1 MAAPRPRSVTLACL
15 YSGCGAAF
23 VFIILVSQ
31 LGSWGSVQMQEQIEQ
46 LLAEP
51 PLSAT
56 SLSVDTTLEWLRWM
70 VLIGV
75 VGTIATM
82 VFAVFAFRGDR
93 GSRIG
98 LTVLCSLA
106 ALLFVTMGL
115 VGILPALLAAMCV
128 GMLWQRESRQ
138 YFAGEEPPVELG
150 ATPSVPAQQ
159 SPHAPPQITAQR
171 PQASSAHQGYA
182 QTMPPPPSA
191 RSARPKSVTAAL
203 LVTGVGSAVVAG
215 VAALLLLTVLVGGR
229 AEVERAWQQ
238 QGMVSE
244 LIAESGF
251 TVDDLMRLMIV
262 SAAGWLLLSLVG
274 MAVTAWAFAQRSPIA
289 RIALVVVCVLT
300 IAVSIVFFPVG
311 LPWTAAAVAVI
322 VLAHRE
328 EARAWYRGM

>member
-23 VFIILVSQ
+23 AFIILVSQ
-31 LGSWGSVQMQEQIEQ
+31 LSSWGSVQMQEQIEQ

-51 PLSAT
+51 PLSAM

-70 VLIGV
+70 VLAGV

-98 LTVLCSLA
+98 LTVLCALA

-128 GMLWQRESRQ
+128 GMLWQRESRR

-150 ATPSVPAQQ
+150 AAPSVPAQQ
-159 SPHAPPQITAQR
+159 SSHAPPQVEAPR
-171 PQASSAHQGYA
+171 PPDSAGQGYA
-182 QTMPPPPSA
+182 HPVLPPPSA
-191 RSARPKSVTAAL
+191 RPGRPKSVTAAL
-203 LVTGVGSAVVAG
+203 LVAGIGSAVVAG

-229 AEVERAWQQ
+229 AEVERARQE
-238 QGMVSE
+238 QGMLSD

-251 TVDDLMRLMIV
+251 TVDDLMRLMLV

-274 MAVTAWAFAQRSPIA
+274 MAVSAWAFAHRSPVA

-300 IAVSIVFFPVG
+300 IAASIVFFPVG
-311 LPWTAAAVAVI
+311 LPWTAAAVVVI

-328 EARAWYRGM
+328 EARAWYRGV

>member
-15 YSGCGAAF
+15 YAGCGAAF
-23 VFIILVSQ
+23 AFIILVSQ
-31 LGSWGSVQMQEQIEQ
+31 LGSWGSIQMQEQIEQ

-56 SLSVDTTLEWLRWM
+56 SLSVDTTMEWLRWM
-70 VLIGV
+70 VLVGV

-82 VFAVFAFRGDR
+82 VFAIFAFRGDR

-128 GMLWQRESRQ
+128 GMLWQRESRR

-150 ATPSVPAQQ
+150 AAPSVTAPQ
-159 SPHAPPQITAQR
+159 SQTPPPVQEQR
-171 PQASSAHQGYA
+171 PSAQQGYA
-182 QTMPPPPSA
+182 QSVAPAPSA
-191 RSARPKSVTAAL
+191 RAARPKPVTAAL
-203 LVTGVGSAVVAG
+203 LVTGIGSAMVAG
-215 VAALLLLTVLVGGR
+215 VAALLLLTVFVGGR
-229 AEVERAWQQ
+229 AEVERAWQD
-238 QGMVSE
+238 QGMLSDM
-244 LIAESGF
+244 IAESGF
-251 TVDDLMRLMIV
+251 TVDDLMRLMLV

-274 MAVTAWAFAQRSPIA
+274 MAVTAWAFAHRSPVA

-300 IAVSIVFFPVG
+300 IAASIVFFPVG
-311 LPWTAAAVAVI
+311 LPWTAAAVVVI
-322 VLAHRE
+322 VLAHRQ
-328 EARAWYRGM
+328 EARAWYRGV